1 MTYRYVWAGLLCLL
15 SSCSPTPS
23 STPTEE
29 APPLNL
35 GSPSVCEELRNGLP
49 PVVPPVQIPS
59 GRSMDPFSP
68 EVQEWLKKQVLPVGV
83 YAPIGR
89 WKGPEARELWFI
101 ELMSPDGTL
110 FYALLTDST
119 CNLLDTLLCAYQ
131 QVFPNRVSQA
141 QALLER
147 DGSLLRRSEE
157 RVTDFVGEEPRTT
170 TTTSESRYQVDW
182 AAGKLRRL

>member
-1 MTYRYVWAGLLCLL
+1 MLHRYVWTGLLYFL

-23 STPTEE
+23 SAASEE
-29 APPLNL
+29 PPPLNL
-35 GSPSVCEELRNGLP
+35 RSSSICEELRNGLP
-49 PVVPPVQIPS
+49 PILPPIQIPS

-68 EVQEWLKKQVLPVGV
+68 EIQEWLKKQVLPVGV

-101 ELMSPDGTL
+101 ELMSPEGTL
-110 FYALLTDST
+110 FYAVLADST

-131 QVFPNRVSQA
+131 QVFPNRVNQA
-141 QALLER
+141 QAVLER
-147 DGSLLRRSEE
+147 DGNLVRRGEE
-157 RVTDFVGEEPRTT
+157 RVTDFVGEELRTT

-182 AAGKLRRL
+182 TAGKLRRL